1 MPPLKLEV
9 FKLDSAGGAA
19 ESAETAAQEE
29 MRLAAYDQGYAAG
42 WDDSTAAQAD
52 EQRRLQ
58 AELARNLQALSFTYH
73 EARGHLIRAIAPLLE
88 EMCTRLL
95 PELAREAIA
104 PVILDALMPLT
115 EDLADTP
122 VTIVIN
128 PAARPEVELLLGKAT
143 GLPVT
148 LQDEPTLGEGQAY
161 LRLGETETRVDLDRA
176 ITQIVAAVRGFF
188 DLIEKDRKHG

>member
-128 PAARPEVELLLGKAT
+128 REANTCIKV
-143 GLPVT
+143 
-148 LQDEPTLGEGQAY
+148 
-161 LRLGETETRVDLDRA
+161 
-176 ITQIVAAVRGFF
+176 
-188 DLIEKDRKHG
+188 KDRESVTFSVGIACQ

>member
-1 MPPLKLEV
+1 MPPLKLEI
-9 FKLDSAGGAA
+9 FRTGADGTAADSA
-19 ESAETAAQEE
+19 ESAAQEE
-29 MRLAAYDQGYAAG
+29 LRLAAYDQGYGAG

-88 EMCTRLL
+88 DMCTRLL

-104 PVILDALMPLT
+104 PVVLDALMPLT

-128 PAARPEVELLLGKAT
+128 PAARPAVESLLDTAT

-148 LQDEPTLGEGQAY
+148 LRDEPSLGEGQVY
-161 LRLGETETRVDLDRA
+161 LQLGETETRVDLDRA
-176 ITQIVAAVRGFF
+176 IAQIIAAVRGFF
-188 DLIEKDRKHG
+188 DLTEKDRKHG